1 MAGKDFGGRITFRL
15 STGDTFSLRGT
26 LNINPSGYSIEAVA
40 NQDGSI
46 DRQAT
51 IMPRR
56 FELNFADRDHDYDAL
71 MRGARFNVTFSEEFS
86 GVTHYY
92 TDAFLVGDPQ
102 INRQTGEVTGITG
115 AAEKYS
121 RTTG

>member
-1 MAGKDFGGRITFRL
+1 MAGKDFGGRITLRF
-15 STGDTFSLRGT
+15 STGETFSLRGT
-26 LNINPSGYSIEAVA
+26 LNLNPSGYSIEAVA
-40 NQDGSI
+40 NQDGSV

-51 IMPRR
+51 VQPRR
-56 FELNFADRDHDYDAL
+56 FELNFADRGLDYDAL
-71 MRGARFNVTFSEEFS
+71 MRAGRFNVTFAEEFS

-121 RTTG
+121 RTAG